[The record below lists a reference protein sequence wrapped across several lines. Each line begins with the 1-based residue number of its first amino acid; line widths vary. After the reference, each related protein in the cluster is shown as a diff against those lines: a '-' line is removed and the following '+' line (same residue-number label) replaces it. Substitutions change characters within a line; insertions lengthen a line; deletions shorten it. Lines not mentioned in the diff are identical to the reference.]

1 MVGCPLIL
9 AAALIGLARLAN
21 SVPQNVNQCP
31 HLVYRPLYA
40 QQCPP
45 IHNADGHH
53 TRLLDPDSFDALF
66 LKDAVLPQLQN
77 DPRTDPMEVTGSQRS
92 PHQATSSSTLTSGTE
107 KATSSSRPLAATT
120 EAPPTAQESKSGKLL
135 SFEEW
140 KRQVV
145 QQEGEDINRR
155 RKITPPVRKSI
166 SRQRQQID
174 SIDGAFGDDVGSMFD
189 NSEDAPQQNI
199 FRQQDP
205 LPFASKQDPTNLGK
219 SPNDRQSNPASL
231 SSPPWNQQQQQHKQ
245 PPPHPPP
252 PPPPSPYQQHIIPAT
267 QIAPH
272 KSSVKSEKE
281 SVNPLKKLKELYNYA
296 SIDCA
301 ATVLQANRGAKNP
314 QSILYESK
322 DQYML
327 NKCSTDKFVI
337 IDLCESILIDKFVL
351 ANYEFFSST
360 FKDFR
365 VYVADRYPPK
375 EWRLLGQWQARN
387 TRDLQVE
394 DIVHLIGHCRKLL
407 GVICSYQTNLLVCF
421 FSL

>member
-9 AAALIGLARLAN
+9 AAALICLARLAN
-21 SVPQNVNQCP
+21 SMHQNDKQCP
-31 HLVYRPLYA
+31 HLVYQPLHV

-66 LKDAVLPQLQN
+66 LKDAVVPQLKN
-77 DPRTDPMEVTGSQRS
+77 DPSAEVTRSQRS
-92 PHQATSSSTLTSGTE
+92 PLQATSSSTVTSGTE
-107 KATSSSRPLAATT
+107 KVTSTFRSLAATT
-120 EAPPTAQESKSGKLL
+120 ETPPAAQESKSGKLL

-145 QQEGEDINRR
+145 QQEGEDTNRR
-155 RKITPPVRKSI
+155 RKLTPPVRKSI

-205 LPFASKQDPTNLGK
+205 LPFAPKQDPTDLGN
-219 SPNDRQSNPASL
+219 SPNDRQLNQASL
-231 SSPPWNQQQQQHKQ
+231 PSPPWNQQQHKQ
-245 PPPHPPP
+245 PLPPP
-252 PPPPSPYQQHIIPAT
+252 PPPPSPYQQHIPPST
-267 QIAPH
+267 QLAPR
-272 KSSVKSEKE
+272 KSSGKSEKE
-281 SVNPLKKLKELYNYA
+281 SINPLKKLKELYNYA

-301 ATVLQANRGAKNP
+301 ATVLQANKGAKNP

-327 NKCSTDKFVI
+327 NKCSSDKFVI
-337 IDLCESILIDKFVL
+337 VDLCESILIDKFVL

-387 TRDLQVE
+387 TRDLQVKGLHNGNR
-394 DIVHLIGHCRKLL
+394 VYW
-407 GVICSYQTNLLVCF
+407 GVICSNLTPF
-421 FSL
+421 FHVSRSSKWKRV